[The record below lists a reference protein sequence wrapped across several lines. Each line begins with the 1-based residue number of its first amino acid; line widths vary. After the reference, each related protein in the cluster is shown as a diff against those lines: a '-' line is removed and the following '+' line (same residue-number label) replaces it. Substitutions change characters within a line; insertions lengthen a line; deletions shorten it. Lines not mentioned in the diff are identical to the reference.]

1 MGKKVAIFCAGY
13 LFDVYYTTLIKKYEI
28 SYVID
33 NNPQKWGHLFQGCTC
48 LSFEEAIKNNVRKII
63 IATKNKNIIKD
74 IKEQIENSHVELEV
88 LFLKDL
94 IQNEIELKD
103 SKYQECYEDNLNNKI
118 FIEKGVVFNKINI
131 CFQGTDNIVTIG
143 RNTKVESYIYAHFMG
158 DGNTL
163 QIGEN
168 TFIGSAYIIL
178 AESGNVSIGN
188 DCMISSDV
196 DIFQGTS
203 HPIFDKNTYKRINYS
218 KDIIIGNSVWIGKR
232 AALMSGF
239 SIGDRSIVG
248 YGSVSSGSFGN
259 NVIIAGSPAKVT
271 KTNIVWKKDYVGLY
285 ALDRIDDAKE

>member
-1 MGKKVAIFCAGY
+1 MEKKVAIFCAGY

-218 KDIIIGNSVWIGKR
+218 KDIIIGDSVWIGKR

-239 SIGDRSIVG
+239 SIGDGSIVG

-259 NVIIAGSPAKVT
+259 NLIIAGCPAKVT

>member
-1 MGKKVAIFCAGY
+1 MEKKVAIFCAGY

>member
-1 MGKKVAIFCAGY
+1 MEKKVAVFCAGY

-103 SKYQECYEDNLNNKI
+103 SKYQDNLNNKI

-158 DGNTL
+158 DSNTL

-178 AESGNVSIGN
+178 AESGKVSIGN
-188 DCMISSDV
+188 DCMLSSDI

-203 HPIFDKNTYKRINYS
+203 HPIFNNDTHKRINYS

-232 AALMSGF
+232 AALMS
-239 SIGDRSIVG
+239 
-248 YGSVSSGSFGN
+248 
-259 NVIIAGSPAKVT
+259 
-271 KTNIVWKKDYVGLY
+271 
-285 ALDRIDDAKE
+285 

>member
-1 MGKKVAIFCAGY
+1 MEKKVAIFCAGY

-48 LSFEEAIKNNVRKII
+48 LSFEEAIKNNERKII

>member
-1 MGKKVAIFCAGY
+1 MEKKVAIFCAGY

-143 RNTKVESYIYAHFMG
+143 KNTKVESYIYAHFMG
-158 DGNTL
+158 DSNTL

-218 KDIIIGNSVWIGKR
+218 KDIIIGDSVWIGKR
-232 AALMSGF
+232 VALMSGF
-239 SIGDRSIVG
+239 SIGDGSIVG

-271 KTNIVWKKDYVGLY
+271 KNNIIWKKDYVGLY
-285 ALDRIDDAKE
+285 ALDCIDEAKD